1 MGTYSQCV
9 VDRDVSNENANE
21 VAKNII
27 QWLSAEGII
36 QSELEHCVL
45 SQKEFGYRP
54 GKNSSLVTQG
64 GEAVYESAVNGLEL
78 IIKREAS
85 INNQGDFE
93 SILCPNCNTKSPQD
107 KTWSN
112 AVTDWYEGGQ
122 GQLECVHCKH
132 TTPVSEWEHI
142 DPWGF
147 GELTFK
153 FWNWPSLSE
162 AFINQLAEKLGH
174 RTILICGKV

>member
-27 QWLSAEGII
+27 QWLSAEGI
-36 QSELEHCVL
+36 
-45 SQKEFGYRP
+45 
-54 GKNSSLVTQG
+54 
-64 GEAVYESAVNGLEL
+64 SAVNGLEL